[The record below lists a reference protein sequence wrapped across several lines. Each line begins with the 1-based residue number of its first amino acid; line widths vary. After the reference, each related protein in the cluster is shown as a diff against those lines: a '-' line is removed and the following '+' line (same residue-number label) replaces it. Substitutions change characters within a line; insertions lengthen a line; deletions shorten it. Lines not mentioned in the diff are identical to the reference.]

1 MIIIKSPREVALMR
15 AAGKLLAHVYEV
27 VGPLVQPGVSTQYL
41 SDVCEKVIRDGG
53 GIPASKGYGG
63 FPGAICTSVNEVLVH
78 GIPSPKRILTDG
90 DIVSLDIVVQLNGYM
105 ADACRTYPVGICPES
120 KLRLIKV
127 TEQCFWNGVSK
138 VKEGV
143 HLGDVSHAIEMTAKM
158 NGYSV
163 PLEYTGHGI
172 GSDMHEDPYIP
183 DYGEEGTGPIL
194 RAGMT
199 LAIEPMVM
207 MGKNTLRTLKD
218 GWTAVS
224 KDGLP
229 SSHYENTLL
238 VTKDGYEILTQ

>member
-1 MIIIKSPREVALMR
+1 MIIIKSPREIALMKQ
-15 AAGKLLAHVYEV
+15 AGRLLAQVYEV
-27 VGPLVQPGVSTQYL
+27 VGPQVVPGVSTMQL
-41 SDVCEKVIRDGG
+41 NDICEKVIREGG
-53 GIPASKGYGG
+53 GIPAEKGYGG
-63 FPGAICTSVNEVLVH
+63 YPAAICASVNEVLVH
-78 GIPSPKRILTDG
+78 GIPSPKKILTDG

-105 ADACRTYPVGICPES
+105 ADACRTYPVGICPEA

-183 DYGEEGTGPIL
+183 NYGEEGTGPIL
-194 RAGMT
+194 KAGMT

-207 MGKNTLRTLKD
+207 MGKNALRTLKD

-224 KDGLP
+224 KDGQ
-229 SSHYENTLL
+229 SSAHYENTLL